1 MSKTDDFLI
10 HHGIKGMRW
19 GVRKNRKNSSDS
31 SSSSKTSAE
40 SEDHKEYSSL
50 RSRPVK
56 TLSNAELKKLNER
69 MQLEQN
75 YNTLMNKPQPSSIDK
90 GHKKVKNILDY
101 AKTANEIY
109 TLVNSPAA
117 KAAKVAIG
125 VSSKKK

>member
-19 GVRKNRKNSSDS
+19 GVRKNRKISSES

-75 YNTLMNKPQPSSIDK
+75 YNTLMSTPRLFSIDK
-90 GHKKVKNILDY
+90 GYKKVNTILKY

-109 TLVNSPAA
+109 TLVNRPAA

-125 VSSKKK
+125 VSAKKK